1 MRERLPNA
9 SICMLEWDREL
20 LTVCYVDKR
29 KAAKC

>member
-20 LTVCYVDKR
+20 LTVCCVDKR
-29 KAAKC
+29 KTAKC